1 MILTDRFLLAFGYTA
16 VLLCALLQFHRHALW
31 FQQPNPYTHAA
42 VSVGREAIVPSKGK
56 PHSLATHSRS
66 SIRAA
71 RPRCLFGTYQ
81 PVRPVALV
89 GPTFNTC
96 RLVSGSVVRPF
107 ARVGQLA
114 HPQRAV
120 RKRFSVHARHLDVS
134 RRARFN
140 VDYRHAT
147 RAVVSGLPRL
157 ETRRGEL
164 V

>member
-1 MILTDRFLLAFGYTA
+1 MSDRSLLAFGYTA

-31 FQQPNPYTHAA
+31 FQVSDPYAHAA
-42 VSVGREAIVPSKGK
+42 VTVGREAPSPKSEVPNQV
-56 PHSLATHSRS
+56 ATHSRS
-66 SIRAA
+66 SVRAA
-71 RPRCLFGTYQ
+71 RPRCTFGTYQ
-81 PVRPVALV
+81 PFRPAELV
-89 GPTFNTC
+89 GPSFDTC
-96 RLVSGSVVRPF
+96 WLVSRSVVRPL